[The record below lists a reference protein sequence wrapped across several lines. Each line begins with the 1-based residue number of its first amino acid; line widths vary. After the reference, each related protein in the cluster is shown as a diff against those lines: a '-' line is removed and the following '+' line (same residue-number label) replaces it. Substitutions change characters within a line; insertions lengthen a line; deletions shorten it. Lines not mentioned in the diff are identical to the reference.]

1 MPLRPAAELL
11 GLPVRCRGIQLG
23 RVVDVVVGVGAR
35 RGVGLDVLCGD
46 GVQRFL
52 PLAGAALG
60 EHEIEVES
68 PLVLIEPAESAFYRD
83 RGTSVRRLSGRV
95 LDESGEPRGALRD
108 VVLDGDGEIAEL
120 VLENARGV
128 RRVPLEGLA
137 WPPTDGD
144 PAASAA
150 ARGW

>member
-11 GLPVRCRGIQLG
+11 SLPVRCRGIQLG
-23 RVVDVVVGVGAR
+23 RVVDLVADTAAR
-35 RGVGLDVLCGD
+35 RGVGFDVLCGD

-52 PLAGAALG
+52 PLGSAAVG
-60 EHEIEVES
+60 EQEIEVDS

-95 LDESGEPRGALRD
+95 LDEDGQALGALRD
-108 VVLDGDGEIAEL
+108 VVLDSDGAIAEL
-120 VLENARGV
+120 LLEDARGI
-128 RRVPLEGLA
+128 RRVPLDGLA
-137 WPPTDGD
+137 WPPTADDAGS
-144 PAASAA
+144 SAA